1 MSNGKVPGI
10 LYVQVV
16 DNETEKIQKKNEQ
29 LKQENKEL
37 FACCSLEKKFDY
49 LLKKWL
55 DTPAD
60 NLEIDRQL
68 FAIKLAEIARKDLQ

>member
-1 MSNGKVPGI
+1 MGNGKVPGI

-16 DNETEKIQKKNEQ
+16 DSKAEELEKENER

-49 LLKKWL
+49 TLKQWL
-55 DTPAD
+55 NSPTD

-68 FAIKLAEIARKDLQ
+68 FALKLAEIARKDLQ